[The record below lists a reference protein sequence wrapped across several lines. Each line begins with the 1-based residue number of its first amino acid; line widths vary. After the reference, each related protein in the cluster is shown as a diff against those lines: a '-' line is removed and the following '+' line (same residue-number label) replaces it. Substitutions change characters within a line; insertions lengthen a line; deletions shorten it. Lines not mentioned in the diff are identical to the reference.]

1 MLESPIYLRES
12 TEMDVDPVSDLL
24 KLTDAQSVVSGGFTA
39 GDRWALRFSPPDKLK
54 FFAVV
59 RGHCLLLIEG
69 ERQPLRIEAG
79 DAFLLSAPRGFVLS
93 SEHDVLPQDATQV
106 FAARPGAVVAL
117 GQGDEFFL
125 LGGHVQLDA
134 ARGGLLSHVLPPLI
148 HVRADAPQAT
158 VLHWLLAQLVHER
171 EAALPGASV
180 ATAQLAQLM
189 FVQLLR
195 VHLTAATPLKAGFL
209 RAMSDARIA
218 PALRLL
224 HGEPG
229 RDFCLEELARAAAM
243 SRTTFATYFKRV
255 AGITPLAY
263 LTEWRMRL
271 AERALREEDTP
282 IAALAQ
288 TLGYTSE
295 SAFSHAFKRV
305 TGIAPRTYRGTLVR
319 PQDSANRGG
328 PPRRPAV

>member
-1 MLESPIYLRES
+1 MLESPIYLRKS

-24 KLTDAQSVVSGGFTA
+24 KLTNAQSVLSGGFTA
-39 GDRWALRFSPPDKLK
+39 SGRWAVRFPPPNKLK
-54 FFAVV
+54 FFAVL
-59 RGHCLLLIEG
+59 RGQCLLLIDG
-69 ERQPLRIEAG
+69 ERRPVFIEAG
-79 DAFLLSAPRGFVLS
+79 DVFLLSAPRAFVLAS
-93 SEHDVLPQDATQV
+93 HRDVLPLDAMQV
-106 FAARPGAVVAL
+106 FADRPNAVVAL
-117 GQGDEFFL
+117 SSGDAFFL

-134 ARGGLLSHVLPPLI
+134 ARGGLLSQVLPPLI

-158 VLHWLLAQLVHER
+158 VLHWLLDQLVRER

-189 FVQLLR
+189 FVQILR
-195 VHLTAATPLKAGFL
+195 VHLAETKPLQAGFL

-229 RDFCLEELARAAAM
+229 RAWHLEELARAAAM
-243 SRTTFATYFKRV
+243 SRTTFAVYWKSV

-271 AERALREEDTP
+271 AERALREEDTS

-305 TGIAPRTYRGTLVR
+305 IGIAPRNYRRAVLC
-319 PQDSANRGG
+319 PQES
-328 PPRRPAV
+328 